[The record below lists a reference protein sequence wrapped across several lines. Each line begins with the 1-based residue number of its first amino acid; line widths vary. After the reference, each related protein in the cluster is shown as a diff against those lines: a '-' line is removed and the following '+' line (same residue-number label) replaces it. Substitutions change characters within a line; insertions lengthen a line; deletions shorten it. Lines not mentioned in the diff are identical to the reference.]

1 MLAWGTVLSRRIS
14 GSLTSF
20 EVVNGTAR
28 EDQAATVGAC
38 SRESVNERDV
48 YKVSLQISR
57 QRPSSC
63 SKEGLWPW

>member
-28 EDQAATVGAC
+28 EDQAATDGA
-38 SRESVNERDV
+38 
-48 YKVSLQISR
+48 
-57 QRPSSC
+57 RPR
-63 SKEGLWPW
+63 GTA